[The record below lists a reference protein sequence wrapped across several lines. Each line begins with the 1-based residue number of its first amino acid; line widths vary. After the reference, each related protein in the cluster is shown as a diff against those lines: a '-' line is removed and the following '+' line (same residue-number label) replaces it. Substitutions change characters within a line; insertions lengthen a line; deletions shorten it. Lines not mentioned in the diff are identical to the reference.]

1 MVLAMSCQKVSVK
14 PPVQVDFV
22 RVGGRYR
29 VGKLLGS
36 GGSGRSNSNSNLI
49 QLSELSME
57 CLSRERY
64 QDRGRNCFE
73 DRVCRSRFKVQS

>member
-1 MVLAMSCQKVSVK
+1 MVLAMPPQKVSVK
-14 PPVQVDFV
+14 PPVQIDFV

-36 GGSGRSNSNSNLI
+36 GGSGRSNSDSNLI
-49 QLSELSME
+49 QLSEFSRE

-64 QDRGRNCFE
+64 QDGC
-73 DRVCRSRFKVQS
+73 